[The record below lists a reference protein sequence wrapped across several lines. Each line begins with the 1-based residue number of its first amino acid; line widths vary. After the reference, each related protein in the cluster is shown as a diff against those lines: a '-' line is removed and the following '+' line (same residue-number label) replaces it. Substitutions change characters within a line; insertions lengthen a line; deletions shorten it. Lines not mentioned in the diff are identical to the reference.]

1 MLGLVVV
8 ELEFADV
15 WVAISCTAYQL
26 LHVWL
31 HMTILG
37 LEFKPDLEQ
46 EVEACML
53 RQLYHELAPVLISPL
68 A

>member
-15 WVAISCTAYQL
+15 WVAISCASNQL

-46 EVEACML
+46 EVETCML
-53 RQLYHELAPVLISPL
+53 R
-68 A
+68 